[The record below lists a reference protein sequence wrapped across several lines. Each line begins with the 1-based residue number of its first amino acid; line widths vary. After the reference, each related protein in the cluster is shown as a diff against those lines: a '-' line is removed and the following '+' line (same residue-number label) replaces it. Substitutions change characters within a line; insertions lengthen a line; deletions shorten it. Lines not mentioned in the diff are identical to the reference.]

1 VNNIEPL
8 DVNLLEGY
16 LDSLGQDILQQMLDL
31 YIQQSKT
38 YIEEITDSIEKE
50 SQDLWQARCHK
61 MKGATGSVGLLAAH
75 AKLVA
80 VEKISGQWPEKSI
93 HISEL
98 INLNKQAITAFK
110 TWLASK

>member
-16 LDSLGQDILQQMLDL
+16 LESLGLDIVEQMLAL
-31 YIQQSKT
+31 YIQQSIT
-38 YIEEITDSIEKE
+38 YLDDISDSLEQKSQALWEE
-50 SQDLWQARCHK
+50 RCHK

-80 VEKISGQWPEKSI
+80 IEKISGQWAEKSTYM
-93 HISEL
+93 SEL
-98 INLNKQAITAFK
+98 IEVNRNAIEAFN

>member
-1 VNNIEPL
+1 VNNIEQL

-16 LDSLGQDILQQMLDL
+16 LESLGPDIVEQMLAL
-31 YIQQSKT
+31 YIQQSIT
-38 YIEEITDSIEKE
+38 YLDDISDSLEQKSQALWEE
-50 SQDLWQARCHK
+50 RCHK

-80 VEKISGQWPEKSI
+80 IEKISDQWSEKSTYM
-93 HISEL
+93 SEL
-98 INLNKQAITAFK
+98 IEVNRESIDAFK

>member
-1 VNNIEPL
+1 MNNIEPL

-16 LDSLGQDILQQMLDL
+16 LESLGLDIVEQMLAL
-31 YIQQSKT
+31 YIQQSIT
-38 YIEEITDSIEKE
+38 YLDDISDSLEQKSQALWEE
-50 SQDLWQARCHK
+50 RCHK

-80 VEKISGQWPEKSI
+80 IEKIPGQWAEKSTYM
-93 HISEL
+93 SEL
-98 INLNKQAITAFK
+98 IEVNRNAIEAFN